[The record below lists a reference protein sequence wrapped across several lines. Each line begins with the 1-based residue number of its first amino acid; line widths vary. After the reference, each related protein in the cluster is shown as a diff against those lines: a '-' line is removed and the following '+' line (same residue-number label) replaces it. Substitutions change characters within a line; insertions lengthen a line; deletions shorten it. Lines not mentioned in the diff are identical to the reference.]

1 MTATNQ
7 NSTMYA
13 GDHAT
18 IRITVT
24 DSDNGGAAKNI
35 AGATIKWGVY
45 DEEGGIL
52 ILEKTTADAVTITDG
67 LNGICTVALVPADTS
82 TLTPGIY
89 YHEAEV
95 TDADGNVNTV
105 LTGEYTLN
113 PSRV

>member
-7 NSTMYA
+7 NFSMYA

-18 IRITVT
+18 IRVTVT
-24 DSDNGGAAKNI
+24 DSDAGGYKNI
-35 AGATIKWGVY
+35 ANATIKWGVY
-45 DEEGGIL
+45 DEEGGTL
-52 ILEKTTADAVTITDG
+52 ILQKTTATAITITDG
-67 LNGICTVALVPADTS
+67 LNGAFTVALVPADTS

-89 YHEAEV
+89 YHEAEI
-95 TDADGNVNTV
+95 TDEGGNVNTV